1 MGNNYETSG
10 YQHKITPKMNRKVTV
25 NEIREFLAAALRQ
38 FEQGGIYVERVR
50 VNRTHTGV
58 AQGIYKDYEERDI
71 TANTPK

>member
-50 VNRTHTGV
+50 VKRTETGDV
-58 AQGIYKDYEERDI
+58 QDIYIDYEERDI
-71 TANTPK
+71 TANTTK

>member
-1 MGNNYETSG
+1 
-10 YQHKITPKMNRKVTV
+10 MNRKETI

-50 VNRTHTGV
+50 VKRTETGDV
-58 AQGIYKDYEERDI
+58 QDIYIDFVERDI